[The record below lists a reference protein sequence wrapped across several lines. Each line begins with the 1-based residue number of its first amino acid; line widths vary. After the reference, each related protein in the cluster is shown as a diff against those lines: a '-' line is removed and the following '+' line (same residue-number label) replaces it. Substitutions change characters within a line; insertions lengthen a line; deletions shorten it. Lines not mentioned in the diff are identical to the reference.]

1 MPMIRIITGITVTIM
16 VVAIMGTEVRLG
28 GVGTGTITRMAG
40 MRTAEIIGAQTGP
53 LGKAEAV
60 AVEVAGK

>member
-1 MPMIRIITGITVTIM
+1 MIRIITGITVTIM
-16 VVAIMGTEVRLG
+16 VVAIMGTEGWQAVE
-28 GVGTGTITRMAG
+28 GTGTITRMAG

-60 AVEVAGK
+60 AVEVVVK

>member
-1 MPMIRIITGITVTIM
+1 MIRIITGITVTIM
-16 VVAIMGTEVRLG
+16 VVAIMGTEGWQAVE
-28 GVGTGTITRMAG
+28 GTGTTIPMGG
-40 MRTAEIIGAQTGP
+40 MKIGETTGAQTGP

>member
-1 MPMIRIITGITVTIM
+1 
-16 VVAIMGTEVRLG
+16 MGTEGWQAVE
-28 GVGTGTITRMAG
+28 GTGTTIPMGG
-40 MRTAEIIGAQTGP
+40 MKIGETIGAQTGP

>member
-1 MPMIRIITGITVTIM
+1 MIRIIMDTTTTTMEM
-16 VVAIMGTEVRLG
+16 VVIMGTEGWQAVE
-28 GVGTGTITRMAG
+28 GTGTTIPMGG
-40 MRTAEIIGAQTGP
+40 MKIGETIGAQTGP

>member
-1 MPMIRIITGITVTIM
+1 MDTTTTTMEM
-16 VVAIMGTEVRLG
+16 VVIMGTEVRPG

-60 AVEVAGK
+60 AVEVVGK